1 MKVVFCGTSSFAV
14 PSLELLA
21 NEFDIMLVITQPDKP
36 AGRGQKLTPSFVKQ
50 KALELN
56 LKISQPEKISFLKEE
71 LLNLKPD
78 IIIVVAYGQII
89 PKSMLEIPKFKS
101 LNLHG
106 SLLPKYRGAAP
117 IQRAL
122 MQGEKE
128 TGNTVILMSSK
139 MDEGDVLSMESM
151 PIEEEDN
158 YETLSKK
165 LSTAGARLLRDTI
178 KKWVDS
184 KITPVPQNHQEATY
198 AMPILKEELRI
209 CFKTSA
215 FSIHNKIRGVYPN
228 AYGVSNNQNIKI
240 LKTKVVE
247 KDLNLKPG
255 ELFYD
260 NKSLYVGTGDLPLEI
275 LEIMSLKGK
284 RVSGREFAIGYLNQV
299 KQFY

>member
-1 MKVVFCGTSSFAV
+1 MRIVFCGTSAFAV

-21 NEFDIMLVITQPDKP
+21 REFEISLVITQPDKP
-36 AGRGQKLTPSFVKQ
+36 AGRGQKLTAPPVKQ

-56 LKISQPEKISFLKEE
+56 LKVAQPEKISYLKDDIKS
-71 LLNLKPD
+71 LKPD
-78 IIIVVAYGQII
+78 VMIVVAYGQII
-89 PKSMLEIPKFKS
+89 PKSMLEIPAYKS

-122 MQGEKE
+122 MQGEKQ
-128 TGNTVILMSSK
+128 TGNSVILMSPK
-139 MDEGDVLSMESM
+139 MDEGDILSMESI

-158 YETLSKK
+158 YETLSYR
-165 LSTAGARLLRDTI
+165 LSIKGAELLKNTLI
-178 KKWVDS
+178 NWVNGN
-184 KITPVPQNHQEATY
+184 ITPVPQNHEEATY

-215 FSIHNKIRGVYPN
+215 FSIHHKIRGLYPN
-228 AYGVSNNQNIKI
+228 AYGVSNNHNIKI
-240 LKTKVVE
+240 LKTRIIE
-247 KDLNLKPG
+247 KDLSLKPG

-260 NKSLYVGTGDLPLEI
+260 GKSLFVGTGDLPLEI

-284 RVSGREFAIGYLNQV
+284 RITGREFAIGYLNQI
-299 KQFY
+299 KEFH

>member
-1 MKVVFCGTSSFAV
+1 MRIVFCGTSSFAV

-21 NEFDIMLVITQPDKP
+21 KDFEVSLVITQPDKP
-36 AGRGQKLTPSFVKQ
+36 AGRGQKLTPSAVKQ

-78 IIIVVAYGQII
+78 IMIVVSYGQII

-106 SLLPKYRGAAP
+106 SILPKYRGAAP

-139 MDEGDVLSMESM
+139 MDEGDILSMEKTL
-151 PIEEEDN
+151 IEEEDN
-158 YETLSKK
+158 YETLSNK
-165 LSTAGARLLRDTI
+165 LSISGAKLLKDTI
-178 KKWVDS
+178 LNWVEGN
-184 KITPVPQNHQEATY
+184 ITPTPQNHQEATY

-215 FSIHNKIRGVYPN
+215 FSIHNKIRGLYPN
-228 AYGVSNNQNIKI
+228 AYGVSNNHNIKI
-240 LKTKVVE
+240 LKTKIVE
-247 KDLNLKPG
+247 KDLGLKPG
-255 ELFYD
+255 ELLQEG
-260 NKSLYVGTGDLPLEI
+260 KSLFVGTGDYPLEI

-284 RVSGREFAIGYLNQV
+284 RVSGKEFAMGYLNQI

>member
-1 MKVVFCGTSSFAV
+1 MRIVFCGTSSFAV

-21 NEFDIMLVITQPDKP
+21 KDFEVSLVITQPDKP
-36 AGRGQKLTPSFVKQ
+36 AGRGQKLTPSAVKQ

-78 IIIVVAYGQII
+78 IMIVVSYGQII
-89 PKSMLEIPKFKS
+89 PKSMLEIPRFKS

-106 SLLPKYRGAAP
+106 SILPKYRGAAP

-139 MDEGDVLSMESM
+139 MDEGDILSMEKTL
-151 PIEEEDN
+151 IEEEDN
-158 YETLSKK
+158 YETLSNK
-165 LSTAGARLLRDTI
+165 LSISGAKLLKDTI
-178 KKWVDS
+178 LNWVEGN
-184 KITPVPQNHQEATY
+184 ITPTPQNHQEATY

-215 FSIHNKIRGVYPN
+215 FSIHNKIRGLYPN
-228 AYGVSNNQNIKI
+228 AYGVSNNHNIKI
-240 LKTKVVE
+240 LKTKILE
-247 KDLNLKPG
+247 KDLGLKPG
-255 ELFYD
+255 ELLQEG
-260 NKSLYVGTGDLPLEI
+260 KSLFVGTGDYPLEI

-284 RVSGREFAIGYLNQV
+284 RVSGKEFAMGYLNQI

>member
-1 MKVVFCGTSSFAV
+1 MRIVFCGTSSFAV

-21 NEFDIMLVITQPDKP
+21 KDFEVSLVITQPDKP
-36 AGRGQKLTPSFVKQ
+36 AGRGQKLTPSAVKQ

-78 IIIVVAYGQII
+78 IMIVVSYGQII
-89 PKSMLEIPKFKS
+89 PKSMLEIPRFKS

-106 SLLPKYRGAAP
+106 SILPKYRGAAP

-139 MDEGDVLSMESM
+139 MDEGDILSMEKTL
-151 PIEEEDN
+151 IEEQDN
-158 YETLSKK
+158 YETLSNK
-165 LSTAGARLLRDTI
+165 LSISGAKLLKDTI
-178 KKWVDS
+178 LNWVEGN
-184 KITPVPQNHQEATY
+184 ITPTPQNHQEATY

-215 FSIHNKIRGVYPN
+215 FSIHNKIRGLYPN
-228 AYGVSNNQNIKI
+228 AYGVSNNHNIKI
-240 LKTKVVE
+240 LKTKILE
-247 KDLNLKPG
+247 KDLGLKPG
-255 ELFYD
+255 ELLQEG
-260 NKSLYVGTGDLPLEI
+260 KSLFVGTGDYPLEI

-284 RVSGREFAIGYLNQV
+284 RVSGKEFAMGYLNQI

>member
-1 MKVVFCGTSSFAV
+1 MRIVFCGTSSFAV

-21 NEFDIMLVITQPDKP
+21 KDFEVSLVITQPDKP
-36 AGRGQKLTPSFVKQ
+36 AGRGQKLTPSAVKQ

-78 IIIVVAYGQII
+78 IMIVVSYGQII
-89 PKSMLEIPKFKS
+89 PKSMLEIPRFKS

-106 SLLPKYRGAAP
+106 SILPKYRGAAP

-139 MDEGDVLSMESM
+139 MDEGDILSMEKTL
-151 PIEEEDN
+151 IEEEDN
-158 YETLSKK
+158 YETLSNK
-165 LSTAGARLLRDTI
+165 LSISGAKLLKDTI
-178 KKWVDS
+178 LNWVEGN
-184 KITPVPQNHQEATY
+184 ITPTPQNHQEATY

-215 FSIHNKIRGVYPN
+215 FSIHNKIRGLYPN
-228 AYGVSNNQNIKI
+228 AYGVSNNHNIKI
-240 LKTKVVE
+240 LKTKILE
-247 KDLNLKPG
+247 KNLGLKPG
-255 ELFYD
+255 ELLQEG
-260 NKSLYVGTGDLPLEI
+260 KSLFVGTGDYPLEI

-284 RVSGREFAIGYLNQV
+284 RVSGKEFAMGYLNQI

>member
-1 MKVVFCGTSSFAV
+1 MRIVFCGTSSFAV

-21 NEFDIMLVITQPDKP
+21 SEFEIALVITQPDKP
-36 AGRGQKLTPSFVKQ
+36 AGRGQKLTPTPVKQ

-56 LKISQPEKISFLKEE
+56 LNISQPEKISFIKQE
-71 LLNLKPD
+71 LLNIKPD
-78 IIIVVAYGQII
+78 IMIVVAYGQII
-89 PKSMLEIPKFKS
+89 PKSMLEIPTFKS

-139 MDEGDVLSMESM
+139 MDEGDILSMESI
-151 PIEEEDN
+151 PIEQEDN
-158 YETLSKK
+158 YETLSNK
-165 LSTAGARLLRDTI
+165 LSIKGAKLLKDTI
-178 KKWVDS
+178 LNWVS
-184 KITPVPQNHQEATY
+184 GKITPTPQNHQEATY

-228 AYGVSNNQNIKI
+228 AYGVSADRNIKI
-240 LKTKVVE
+240 LKTNIVE

-260 NKSLYVGTGDLPLEI
+260 GKSLFVGTEDLPLEI

-284 RVSGREFAIGYLNQV
+284 RVSGKEFAMGYLNQV
-299 KQFY
+299 KKFY

>member
-1 MKVVFCGTSSFAV
+1 MKVLFCGTSSFAV

-21 NEFDIMLVITQPDKP
+21 NEFDIALVITQPDKP
-36 AGRGQKLTPSFVKQ
+36 AGRGQKLTPPPVKQ

-78 IIIVVAYGQII
+78 IMVVVAYGQII

-139 MDEGDVLSMESM
+139 MDEGDILSMESM
-151 PIEEEDN
+151 LIEEEDN
-158 YETLSKK
+158 YETLSNK
-165 LSTAGARLLRDTI
+165 LSMTGARLLKDTI
-178 KKWVDS
+178 KKWVDG
-184 KITPVPQNHQEATY
+184 KIIPTPQNHQEATY

-284 RVSGREFAIGYLNQV
+284 RVSGREFAIGYLNQI

>member
-1 MKVVFCGTSSFAV
+1 MRIVFCGTSSFAV

-21 NEFDIMLVITQPDKP
+21 KDFEVSLVITQPDKP
-36 AGRGQKLTPSFVKQ
+36 AGRGQKLTPSAVKQ

-78 IIIVVAYGQII
+78 IMIVVSYGQII
-89 PKSMLEIPKFKS
+89 PKSMLEIPRFKS

-106 SLLPKYRGAAP
+106 SILSKYRGAAP

-139 MDEGDVLSMESM
+139 MDEGDILSMEKTL
-151 PIEEEDN
+151 IEEEDN
-158 YETLSKK
+158 YETLSNK
-165 LSTAGARLLRDTI
+165 LSISGAKLLKDTI
-178 KKWVDS
+178 LNWVEG
-184 KITPVPQNHQEATY
+184 KITPTPQNHQEATY

-215 FSIHNKIRGVYPN
+215 FSIHNKIRGLYPN
-228 AYGVSNNQNIKI
+228 AYGVSNNHNIKI
-240 LKTKVVE
+240 LKTKIVE
-247 KDLNLKPG
+247 KDLSLKPG
-255 ELFYD
+255 ELLQEG
-260 NKSLYVGTGDLPLEI
+260 KSLFVGTGDYPLEI

-284 RVSGREFAIGYLNQV
+284 RVSGKEFAMGYLNQI

>member
-1 MKVVFCGTSSFAV
+1 MKIVFCGTSSFAV

-21 NEFDIMLVITQPDKP
+21 RDFEVSLVITQPDKP
-36 AGRGQKLTPSFVKQ
+36 AGRGQKLTPPPVKQ

-78 IIIVVAYGQII
+78 IMIVVSYGQII

-106 SLLPKYRGAAP
+106 SILPKYRGAAP

-139 MDEGDVLSMESM
+139 MDEGDILSMESTV
-151 PIEEEDN
+151 IEEDDN
-158 YETLSKK
+158 YETLSYK
-165 LSTAGARLLRDTI
+165 LSISGAKLLKDTI
-178 KKWVDS
+178 LSWVEG
-184 KITPVPQNHQEATY
+184 KITPTPQNHKEATY

-228 AYGVSNNQNIKI
+228 AYAVFGNHNIKI
-240 LKTKVVE
+240 LKTKIVE

-255 ELFYD
+255 ELLQEG
-260 NKSLYVGTGDLPLEI
+260 KSLFMGTGDYPLEI

-284 RVSGREFAIGYLNQV
+284 RVSGKEFAMGYLNQI